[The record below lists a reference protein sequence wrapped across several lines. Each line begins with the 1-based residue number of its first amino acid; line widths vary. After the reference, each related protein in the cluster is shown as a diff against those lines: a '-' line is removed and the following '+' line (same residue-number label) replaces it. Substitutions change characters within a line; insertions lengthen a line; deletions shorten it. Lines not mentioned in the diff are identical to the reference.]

1 MDDNFDF
8 YCGVIKCVI
17 GAMLIFFGLIG
28 WPATRFIIRLAAYPI
43 TRQVPQKPI
52 GSKFWDKIPEP
63 QWPSKPSNT
72 PFWDKYKD
80 PNWMRHERG
89 FVIAPVLYVLGL
101 IGVVGGVL
109 FSNNMQV
116 LKSTQSVQSSITVKS
131 DLQAA
136 ANTLSAQGVFS
147 TNGMT
152 LCPPRSTHQTTGN
165 PCVAAPVS
173 LVQFA
178 DFTGGQLPANYASA
192 GTTGSPTEVGVFA
205 AGSGL
210 KVLDA
215 YGHTYIYCR
224 WENPRSSPAS
234 NAFVLLSA
242 GADGKLQTKCG
253 DTAAQGDDMYLSV
266 SVATAIN
273 RAALWQA
280 NGTSNVSYGATGTQ
294 VTIDSSGDL
303 TTAGNLVVTG
313 TSALNSGLS
322 VNNGDLV
329 LANTYSY
336 AQIDSAGTPR
346 RLIALSPTNDVLLG
360 GHNGT
365 QNIYFLTNNS
375 TVGWFN
381 VNGDFDAYGSVYTT
395 NVNASN
401 TVNGVT
407 GTFTNLNTTNA
418 TVTGTLTVGAITTN
432 SSATIG
438 GGFNVKGGDITL
450 GNGNSFAEVDNSGN
464 ARRLI
469 ALDGS
474 NNLLIGGRGGTQG
487 IYFYGNGNQLGS
499 FDTSGDLTIGGN
511 LFAAIAILTKYNN
524 PPASCSASND
534 GAVALTALYTLCVCK
549 NGTGWVTASTGST
562 SCTW

>member
-1 MDDNFDF
+1 MNN
-8 YCGVIKCVI
+8 
-17 GAMLIFFGLIG
+17 
-28 WPATRFIIRLAAYPI
+28 TIIQRG
-43 TRQVPQKPI
+43 Q
-52 GSKFWDKIPEP
+52 
-63 QWPSKPSNT
+63 
-72 PFWDKYKD
+72 
-80 PNWMRHERG
+80 RG
-89 FVIAPVLYVLGL
+89 FAIAPILYVLGL
-101 IGVVGGVL
+101 IGVVSGVL

-116 LKSTQSVQSSITVKS
+116 LKTTQSVQNNITSKS

-147 TNGMT
+147 TNNLT

-165 PCVAAPVS
+165 PCAAAPVS

-178 DFTGGQLPANYASA
+178 DFTGTQLPANYTSA
-192 GTTGSPTEVGVFA
+192 GTTGSPIEVGIFA
-205 AGSGL
+205 AGSGI

-224 WENPRSSPAS
+224 WENPRSSPSS
-234 NAFVLLSA
+234 NAFILLSA

-253 DTAAQGDDMYLSV
+253 DTAAQGDDMYLSM

-280 NGTSNVSYGATGTQ
+280 NGTSNISYGATGTQ
-294 VTIDSSGDL
+294 ITIDSSGDL
-303 TTAGNLVVTG
+303 TAVG
-313 TSALNSGLS
+313 TSTLGTLSAGSSTLNSLNVTNSASMNSGLS
-322 VNNGDLV
+322 VLNGDLD
-329 LANTYSY
+329 LGNRFSF
-336 AQIDSAGTPR
+336 AQFDSTGVAR

-381 VNGDFDAYGSVYTT
+381 TSGDFDAYGSIYTT

-401 TVNGVT
+401 TVYGAT
-407 GTFTNLNTTNA
+407 GSFTNVNTTNA
-418 TVTGTLTVGAITTN
+418 TVTGILTVGAITTT
-432 SSATIG
+432 SSVTIG
-438 GGFNVKGGDITL
+438 GGFNVNGGDITL
-450 GNGNSFAEVDNSGN
+450 GNGNSYAEIDNGGN
-464 ARRLI
+464 ARRLM

-487 IYFYGNGNQLGS
+487 ITFYGNGNQIAAIS
-499 FDTSGDLTIGGN
+499 TSGNMTLGGN
-511 LFAAIAILTKYNN
+511 LSATNILLTKYSVQ
-524 PPASCSASND
+524 PAACSSGND
-534 GAVALTALYTLCVCK
+534 GTVALTALYTLCVCK